1 MVMCFWD
8 VLGSASREPHWTQ
21 MRYLSQVPVRSDSAA
36 ILLQF
41 RCEFRCDSAANGAG
55 HWWHLMNTLDVLLLI
70 RIHHAVGSRV
80 SDIRRSV
87 YGISLHIFAVQLS
100 LMHRA
105 PTAMVCASS
114 SRPSWGKVLC
124 GARRA
129 VVAEMKRGA
138 LCLCLGV
145 SINGES
151 PKWLVYKV
159 YNGLKGKIP
168 LKWMI

>member
-1 MVMCFWD
+1 
-8 VLGSASREPHWTQ
+8 
-21 MRYLSQVPVRSDSAA
+21 
-36 ILLQF
+36 
-41 RCEFRCDSAANGAG
+41 
-55 HWWHLMNTLDVLLLI
+55 MNTLDVLLLI

-168 LKWMI
+168 LKWMIQGYHGVPLFQETSMYLPSQLFHVVRKSSVYEI